1 MTEMTSRLI
10 KVVLVEDHD
19 LVRDFFCE
27 DFSEKNGFQTVG
39 ATSDASAADA
49 LCRDLRPELLI
60 MDVCTEGGA
69 SGLDALARLRPLYP
83 EMKIILMSG
92 YDELSYAPRAK
103 TYGANAFIFKSKSSG
118 FFLEIARKVLNG
130 ETYFPEPLKIPVPE
144 GEAPFTNR
152 EMEILH
158 LLCKKKSR
166 AEIASLLYISE
177 GTVNKHIERMREKG
191 GFSSTFDMVVDIVS
205 KGWINPNF

>member
-1 MTEMTSRLI
+1 MAYGAAELI
-10 KVVLVEDHD
+10 TVVLVEDHD
-19 LVRDFFCE
+19 LVRDLFCE
-27 DFSEKNGFQTVG
+27 DFSEKNGFQTLG
-39 ATSDASAADA
+39 ATADASLADE
-49 LCRDLRPELLI
+49 LCRDLRPALLI

-69 SGLDALARLRPLYP
+69 SGLDALERIRPLYP
-83 EMKIILMSG
+83 NMKIILMSG

-103 TYGANAFIFKSKSSG
+103 KHGANAFVFKSVSSA
-118 FFLEIARKVLNG
+118 FFLDIVRRVLNG
-130 ETYFPEPLKIPVPE
+130 EAYFPEPLKIPVPE

-152 EMEILH
+152 EMEILR

-166 AEIASLLYISE
+166 AEIADLLYISE